1 MCPNIDFSWSP
12 LYLSTVWPVKCK
24 WMCAGSSIWEKI
36 CSSDKMVDL
45 DVVLPLPL
53 YLPAPALNVN
63 IARGVSVVLC
73 DHEGKAKIIVG
84 TV

>member
-1 MCPNIDFSWSP
+1 MCPNIHFSWSP
-12 LYLSTVWPVKCK
+12 LYLSTVWPVKYK
-24 WMCAGSSIWEKI
+24 GMCVGNIWGKI

-45 DVVLPLPL
+45 DVFLSLPL

-63 IARGVSVVLC
+63 ATPGVSVVLC
-73 DHEGKAKIIVG
+73 DHEGKAKRIVG